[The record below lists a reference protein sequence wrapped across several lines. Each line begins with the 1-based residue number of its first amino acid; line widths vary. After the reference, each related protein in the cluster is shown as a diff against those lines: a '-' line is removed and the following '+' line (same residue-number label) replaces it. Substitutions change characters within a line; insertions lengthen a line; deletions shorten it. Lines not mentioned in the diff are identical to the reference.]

1 MRYQWNFHT
10 DFYVFFHP
18 RQFHAWVRAS
28 LSGSSTTLQPKQKE
42 SNISDDLEHGNLDQ
56 NKNSARV
63 IFLKKPII
71 FSSTY
76 HFQILFVF

>member
-18 RQFHAWVRAS
+18 RLPCLGYS
-28 LSGSSTTLQPKQKE
+28 SGSSTTLQPKQKE

-63 IFLKKPII
+63 IFLK
-71 FSSTY
+71 
-76 HFQILFVF
+76 